1 MIPMLASRLL
11 SQGQPIRSEA
21 GAPAMFPSTF
31 PSTVLPMGLSEAIVE
46 PKGEQ
51 RTAGTFYPRR
61 AGNGNDATCRAVSE
75 ERRSGAG
82 AEAVH
87 EWW

>member
-1 MIPMLASRLL
+1 MIPMLASSLL

-31 PSTVLPMGLSEAIVE
+31 SSTVLPMGLSEAIVE

-51 RTAGTFYPRR
+51 KEQQGPSTLGAPEMGMMPPAGQ
-61 AGNGNDATCRAVSE
+61 
-75 ERRSGAG
+75 
-82 AEAVH
+82 
-87 EWW
+87 